1 MFKLLRIEGFS
12 LYPLYKEGE
21 VVLFFKIL
29 SFTNLKKDD
38 VVVFKK
44 ENKLMVKRIEYIK
57 NGEFSLKG
65 TTPYSRDSRN
75 FGLLKR
81 EELLYKA
88 LFKIFKK

>member
-1 MFKLLRIEGFS
+1 MLKLLRIEGFS

-38 VVVFKK
+38 VVVFRK
-44 ENKLMVKRIEYIK
+44 ENKLMVKRVDYIQ
-57 NGEFSLKG
+57 NGKFFLKG

-88 LFKIFKK
+88 LFKIIKK